1 MIGPAFRCGFARHGF
16 AVRQRHPRCSEALV
30 QSFLSSESFAADGG
44 CRHWLSRVASFNP
57 SFGTQLLTSSEFSRL
72 RLAFAGEN
80 RTVRDMKRLGLC
92 CALSLLGACN
102 NPAPPVS
109 APAAPV
115 VSSAPQAGAGARP
128 AAAAAGSCA
137 DCATQN
143 ANMDAGAAGS
153 AAGAP
158 ASTKPV
164 AAPSGATDD
173 AMDDAGADLPK
184 DAGADMTTAPD
195 AGVKVGPNGR
205 PVGVSECYSAM
216 SSTHPATLRHWE
228 LLRNGDL
235 ESRGAMID
243 ALSAA
248 ATEYPKEQ
256 EFALLLGLA
265 SLWRVAEPLSVE
277 SLDPFLSLETI
288 QVAQRELERAYAMCP
303 TDHRIPAWLGPIKIR
318 MGRMLEDDALVKEGF
333 AVLNKG
339 IEHYPGFVL
348 FSKLLVYADL
358 PASDPEFMK
367 AIDAVRENAVYC
379 GSVASGLS
387 RDPACNNHP
396 HAAHNIEG
404 SAVFLGD
411 MYAKAQDRAAALAA
425 YQSAKAVP
433 TWSSWDY
440 RELLDERI
448 SKLDERIS
456 KLATPD
462 TNDDLEPAWASQIQC
477 SLCHRD

>member
-1 MIGPAFRCGFARHGF
+1 
-16 AVRQRHPRCSEALV
+16 
-30 QSFLSSESFAADGG
+30 
-44 CRHWLSRVASFNP
+44 
-57 SFGTQLLTSSEFSRL
+57 
-72 RLAFAGEN
+72 
-80 RTVRDMKRLGLC
+80 MKRPFLW
-92 CALSLLGACN
+92 CAVSLLVACN
-102 NPAPPVS
+102 NPAPPVNK
-109 APAAPV
+109 PATPPAM
-115 VSSAPQAGAGARP
+115 SSTAQAGSGAKP
-128 AAAAAGSCA
+128 VSGAAGSSEPK
-137 DCATQN
+137 TT
-143 ANMDAGAAGS
+143 MDAGAAGAAGSAGS

-158 ASTKPV
+158 ATTKPA
-164 AAPSGATDD
+164 AAPSSTNLD
-173 AMDDAGADLPK
+173 AMDDAGADMPLDR
-184 DAGADMTTAPD
+184 DAA
-195 AGVKVGPNGR
+195 VSVSVGPNGR
-205 PVGVSECYSAM
+205 PLGVSECYSAM
-216 SSTHPATLRHWE
+216 SSAHAATLRHWE
-228 LLRNGDL
+228 LLRSGDL
-235 ESRGAMID
+235 DSRGEMIEQLTD
-243 ALSAA
+243 AAS
-248 ATEYPKEQ
+248 EHPNEQ

-265 SLWRVAEPLSVE
+265 SLWRVAEPLSLE
-277 SLDPFLSLETI
+277 SLDPFLSLDTI
-288 QVAQRELERAYAMCP
+288 QVAQKELERAYAMCP

-379 GSVASGLS
+379 GSVATGLS

-440 RELLDERI
+440 RDLLEERI
-448 SKLDERIS
+448 SKLDARMTA
-456 KLATPD
+456 LATPAAD
-462 TNDDLEPAWASQIQC
+462 DDLEPAWASQIQC